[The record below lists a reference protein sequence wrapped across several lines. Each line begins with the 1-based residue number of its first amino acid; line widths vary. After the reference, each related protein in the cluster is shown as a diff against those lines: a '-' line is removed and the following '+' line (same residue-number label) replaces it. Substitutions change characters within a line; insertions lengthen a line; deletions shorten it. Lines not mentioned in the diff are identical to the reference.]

1 MEPAPAMNVSRPSA
15 LRLWGFVLAA
25 VAALLAG
32 IASALT
38 WVTVGLRDQASV
50 TSDIR
55 GLDIVDGKIVL
66 GAAVVIIVGVI
77 STRLVAPSARTIVAA
92 GVLLAAIVVL
102 VVAAAFLLRA
112 SDRFEAVDS
121 DVLVQKIAE
130 ATGEPVEAVR
140 PRMEEVVAKLGG
152 FTDLELGA
160 WLALAGGVVGTVGG
174 VLVVAWG
181 RRTAVPEDEAIA
193 EAEAVRDGPTE
204 PTEPT

>member
-15 LRLWGFVLAA
+15 LRLSGFVVSA

-32 IASALT
+32 IGSVLT
-38 WVTVGLRDQASV
+38 WVTLGLRNQASV

-55 GLDIVDGKIVL
+55 GLDIADGKLVL
-66 GAAVVIIVGVI
+66 GAAVVILVAVV
-77 STRLVAPSARTIVAA
+77 STRLVAPRARTIVAA
-92 GVLLAAIVVL
+92 AVLVAAIVVL

-130 ATGEPVEAVR
+130 ATGVPADAVR
-140 PRMEEVVAKLGG
+140 PRMEEVVARLGG
-152 FTDLELGA
+152 FTDVGPGA
-160 WLALAGGVVGTVGG
+160 WLALAGGVVGTAGG

-181 RRTAVPEDEAIA
+181 RRTAVPEAAAVPETAAAQEA
-193 EAEAVRDGPTE
+193 PTE
-204 PTEPT
+204 PA

>member
-66 GAAVVIIVGVI
+66 GAAVVILVGVV
-77 STRLVAPSARTIVAA
+77 STRLVAPRARTIVAA
-92 GVLLAAIVVL
+92 GVLVAAIVVL

-130 ATGEPVEAVR
+130 ATGEPVDAVR

-181 RRTAVPEDEAIA
+181 RRTAVPEAGADA
-193 EAEAVRDGPTE
+193 EAEPVPDGPAE
-204 PTEPT
+204 PA